1 MAVTTNGSEYNTVG
15 NIPRYTST
23 GTLPSSNDG
32 RNGLFIDQNWT
43 TQTNTTTVV
52 FTFNP
57 AVNSPNF
64 IIYDIN
70 RTNACTVSLS
80 TSSTSLSCLATAQ
93 TVTAS
98 VQAGTFSYV
107 WSPAPSSGAGTG
119 TVTITN
125 PGTYSVTV
133 TNTVNGCATDAFVT
147 ISQNTISPSV
157 SSSSSNSISC
167 STTTAN
173 AVASTTTSPA
183 SYNWSGTGITSAA
196 NISTITVNQS
206 GVFNYTVTNNN
217 N

>member
-1 MAVTTNGSEYNTVG
+1 MSNKKKHILLFCSLIISLFLKSQTIYSWSGFPSGGTSYNTSVGSCSMAVTTNGSEYNTVG

-98 VQAGTFSYV
+98 V
-107 WSPAPSSGAGTG
+107 
-119 TVTITN
+119 
-125 PGTYSVTV
+125 
-133 TNTVNGCATDAFVT
+133 
-147 ISQNTISPSV
+147 
-157 SSSSSNSISC
+157 
-167 STTTAN
+167 
-173 AVASTTTSPA
+173 
-183 SYNWSGTGITSAA
+183 
-196 NISTITVNQS
+196 
-206 GVFNYTVTNNN
+206 
-217 N
+217 